1 MRRREP
7 LGILLLLLG
16 CAAATGCKNASAD
29 IALAKSVKP
38 GSEEVALDKVPVPP
52 ADGPKL
58 VALKSDVPV
67 LEKPEKDAPV
77 VGGLRFGA
85 RIARA
90 KEPIRKTGECEAGYY
105 PVRPRGFVCADPA
118 SVSLD
123 EASAVALPAPD
134 TDRALPYRYAVVK
147 SATVLYARIP
157 TIAEQQENE
166 PSVERYLA
174 KVAKSTPQS
183 LRAGANDVPLDERG
197 VASGRA
203 VIAKTGQGV
212 GGDGKRTSAS
222 FFGAELEMAAAPS
235 VPQRAEASVVSMV
248 LRRGSGVAIVG
259 VTTADGPSG
268 PRKFGVTPEALF
280 VPLDR
285 LEAQLGSTF
294 FGVDLTKEKSL
305 PVGFVLKH
313 EVCPYTMGDG
323 KAKRVED
330 EEYERRSVIHLTG
343 RFRTVESVRYEE
355 AEEGVWFRDKDLI
368 KVTKRTKFPEFVSEG
383 LKWIDLSLA
392 LQTLTLYEG
401 RKPIYTTLVSSG
413 KDVLGD
419 PATSASTMQGTFTIT
434 RKAISTTLDA
444 REVEQA
450 FDVLDAPY
458 ALEFAPGFA
467 IVGSYWSEPAGE
479 ARNFHNVTVTPV
491 DAHRIFHWAGAE
503 VPEGFRWFAPKAEET
518 ITVHVRK

>member
-16 CAAATGCKNASAD
+16 CAAGTGCKNASGD
-29 IALAKSVKP
+29 IALAKSVKA
-38 GSEEVALDKVPVPP
+38 GSDEVPLDKIPVPP

-58 VALKSDVPV
+58 VALKSEVPV

-77 VGGLRFGA
+77 IGGLRFGA

-90 KEPIRKTGECEAGYY
+90 KEPVRRSGDCEAGYY
-105 PVRPRGFVCADPA
+105 PIRPRGFVCGDPA
-118 SVSLD
+118 SVALD
-123 EASAVALPAPD
+123 EANVASIPEPD
-134 TDRALPYRYAVVK
+134 VDRALPYRYAVVK
-147 SATVLYARIP
+147 SATVLYSRIP
-157 TIAEQQENE
+157 SVAEQQENE

-174 KVAKSTPQS
+174 KVAKATPQS
-183 LRAGANDVPLDERG
+183 LRAGSNDVPLDERG

-203 VIAKTGQGV
+203 VIAKAGQGV
-212 GGDGKRTSAS
+212 GEDGKRTTTS
-222 FFGAELEMAAAPS
+222 FFGMGLDMAAPA
-235 VPQRAEASVVSMV
+235 VPQRSDAPVVSMV
-248 LRRGSGVAIVG
+248 LRRGSGVAVVG
-259 VTTADGPSG
+259 VTTAEGPSG
-268 PRKFGVTPEALF
+268 PRKFGITPEALF

-294 FGVDLTKEKSL
+294 FGVDLTKDKSL

-313 EVCPYTMGDG
+313 EVCPYSMGNG
-323 KAKRVED
+323 KAKRLED

-368 KVTKRTKFPEFVSEG
+368 KVTKRTKFPEFVTEG
-383 LKWIDLSLA
+383 AKWIDLSLA

-434 RKAISTTLDA
+434 RKAISTTLDP

-458 ALEFAPGFA
+458 ALEFSPGFA
-467 IVGSYWSEPAGE
+467 IVGSYWGEPAGE

-491 DAHRIFHWAGAE
+491 DAHRVFHWAGAE